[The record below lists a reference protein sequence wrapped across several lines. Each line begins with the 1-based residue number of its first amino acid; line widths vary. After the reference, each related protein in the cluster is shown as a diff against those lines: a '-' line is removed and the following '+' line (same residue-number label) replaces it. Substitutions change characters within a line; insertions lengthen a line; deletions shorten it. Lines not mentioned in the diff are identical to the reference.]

1 MQVLQV
7 EVKMIK
13 SLISTLAIL
22 ILLLSVQGCKEEVNC
37 EKLKSRLTKC
47 MIANYKVINK
57 QRETKGRDLSK
68 EKFIEDRNKVSAK
81 YAAIIDEYFYEKCKA
96 ASGRDSRAK
105 KINKCLEEKECHNV
119 HRCLKAVLQ

>member
-1 MQVLQV
+1 ML
-7 EVKMIK
+7 K

-22 ILLLSVQGCKEEVNC
+22 ILFLSMPGCKEEVNC
-37 EKLKSRLTKC
+37 EKLKTRLTEC
-47 MIANYKVINK
+47 MITNYKVINK
-57 QRETKGRDLSK
+57 TRKVKGRDLSK

-105 KINKCLEEKECHNV
+105 KINKCLKAKKCQDV
-119 HRCLKAVLQ
+119 HGCLKTVLQ